1 MLQTN
6 TCKWGREGKSGHL
19 LIGCT
24 VAMPT
29 GHSLQHA
36 AEETSI
42 AVRLIL
48 RTAGHSVNDSREH
61 LQRDPMIQMTRVKK
75 LHSARIVPDGQ
86 SFDAQFGKKKKKK
99 KMVLIVRKLLNIP
112 IQL

>member
-1 MLQTN
+1 
-6 TCKWGREGKSGHL
+6 
-19 LIGCT
+19 
-24 VAMPT
+24 MPT

-61 LQRDPMIQMTRVKK
+61 LQRDTMIQMTCVKK
-75 LHSARIVPDGQ
+75 PHSAKMFPDGQ
-86 SFDAQFGKKKKKK
+86 SWSKRKKGFNCLEIIKHPYKA
-99 KMVLIVRKLLNIP
+99 
-112 IQL
+112 